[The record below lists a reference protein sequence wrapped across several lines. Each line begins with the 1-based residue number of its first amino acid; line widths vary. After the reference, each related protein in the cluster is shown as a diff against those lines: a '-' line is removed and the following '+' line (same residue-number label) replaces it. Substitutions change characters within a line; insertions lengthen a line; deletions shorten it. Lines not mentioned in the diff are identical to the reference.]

1 MNHQPEA
8 LWLADELEANFWEG
22 RCTPEMRDQAAAKLR
37 RLHAENASLLEQNT
51 DLDAKLAEMERV
63 NAQLLEAL
71 EDYAQYGMSQKARAA
86 IAAAK
91 GEA

>member
-1 MNHQPEA
+1 MTQQPEA
-8 LWLADELEANFWEG
+8 LRLADALEEKEYPP
-22 RCTPEMRDQAAAKLR
+22 RRAAAAELR
-37 RLHAENASLLEQNT
+37 RLHA
-51 DLDAKLAEMERV
+51 V

-71 EDYAQYGMSQKARAA
+71 SRLVEIEDGPGMAVIGWTDAMDKAYAA

>member
-1 MNHQPEA
+1 MTQHTNLYATQPEA
-8 LWLADELEANFWEG
+8 LRLADLMDAMDYDD
-22 RCTPEMRDQAAAKLR
+22 TQAAAIELR
-37 RLHAENASLLEQNT
+37 RLHELNVDKTEIILSMF
-51 DLDAKLAEMERV
+51 DS

-86 IAAAK
+86 IKAAK

>member
-1 MNHQPEA
+1 MTQHTNLYATQPEA
-8 LWLADELEANFWEG
+8 LRLADALDRQFLHVCE
-22 RCTPEMRDQAAAKLR
+22 PAAAELR
-37 RLHAENASLLEQNT
+37 RLHT
-51 DLDAKLAEMERV
+51 I

-86 IAAAK
+86 IDAAAK